1 MLILSSIFADDPKLV
16 REGTANRLLGF
27 YGSMANCLL
36 AIDPLSSVY
45 WYSNIEHSFRPIY
58 SQDKKKS
65 SIFASMYRCIRLS
78 SLNKSFLLVIVAYP
92 SVVKDKTVK
101 GRLFSSIDF
110 LLSISAIKLI
120 GYRRAKLVLDDF
132 DPPVELNS
140 AFSPSKPSTVATIFR
155 RTFDIICLKL
165 ASEIVVV
172 TDSYL
177 HYFSKFYKI
186 DSKKFSVIPNGAL
199 IDQIPCAAPKF
210 SHPITVLYSG
220 SATKPKNF
228 DKLLDCIFNLRLK
241 GLDIE
246 LQVAG
251 SEIDL
256 PEWTHNIQTDWKNYV
271 KNVLTKA
278 DICVIPYPPNKLH
291 FAYTLPAK
299 LADYM
304 AAGKPIVA
312 TNALETALLVKKY
325 DCGLIAENWTDF
337 SEKIERLC
345 CCPDLAVHL
354 GNNGRKAIEENYSY
368 ELLAESFLKKMSE
381 KFS

>member
-1 MLILSSIFADDPKLV
+1 MLILSSVFADNPNLV

-27 YGSMANCLL
+27 YGSMANNLL
-36 AIDPLSSVY
+36 ATDPFSSVY
-45 WYSNIEHSFRPIY
+45 WYSNIEHSFRTIY
-58 SQDKKKS
+58 SQDKRKS
-65 SIFASMYRCIRLS
+65 SILASIYRCIRLS
-78 SLNKSFLLVIVAYP
+78 AYSRSFLLVIVAYP

-101 GRLFSSIDF
+101 GRLFSSIDL
-110 LLSISAIKLI
+110 LLSISVIKLI

-140 AFSPSKPSTVATIFR
+140 AFSNSKQSTVATVFR
-155 RTFDIICLKL
+155 RAFDLVCLKL

-172 TDSYL
+172 TDSYRR
-177 HYFSKFYKI
+177 YFSKAYKI
-186 DSKKFSVIPNGAL
+186 DAKRFTVIPNGAL
-199 IDQIPCAAPKF
+199 VDQIPFEVPKF

-228 DKLLDCIFNLRLK
+228 DKLLECISTLRLK

-251 SEIDL
+251 SEMEL
-256 PEWTHNIQTDWKNYV
+256 PEWAHNIQTDWKNYV
-271 KNVLTKA
+271 KNVLAKA
-278 DICVIPYPPNKLH
+278 DICVIPYPSDKLH
-291 FAYTLPAK
+291 FAYTMPAK

-325 DCGLIAENWTDF
+325 SCGLVAENWADF
-337 SEKIERLC
+337 SSKIEKLC
-345 CCPDLAVHL
+345 CCPDLAVIL
-354 GNNGRKAIEENYSY
+354 GTNGRKAIEENFNY
-368 ELLAESFLKKMSE
+368 ELLAQRFLKKMSG